1 MDHENQEL
9 SPTVSQS
16 GEPQEVVLRYE
27 APVTPI
33 VERYVQPTPL
43 PGQPKK
49 HTSPRKK
56 RKGLKIFLFC
66 MLGLLLVS
74 GVVTALW
81 LGGAFDDHRSYHDDD
96 FEQRHDEDYYDN
108 SEHGETT
115 IKRLPNTD
123 KVKLRY
129 NESHGEKAHKV
140 APDGGLLLG
149 TAAEHPGQ
157 LLETPAAEDRLP
169 EVGGNFVQGESEVAS
184 INMVYGSASVG
195 ARSMTS
201 SSSPGIALKSEG
213 ISYCAAARIPIVYA
227 NISRGGPGVGAI
239 QPAQQDYFQA
249 TKASGNGGFEM
260 IVLAPAT
267 VQEAVDLTYKAF
279 DLADRDR
286 NPVLILADGVI
297 GTMMEP
303 VELPEMKS
311 DEEIAAI
318 RESKKKWAC
327 IGHELDLPNRSWI
340 EPGQWDTN
348 KMQRVNEEAAALYAS
363 WEKDVMV
370 EEYCTEDAEV
380 VITAYGISGRI
391 AKSVVEMMRAEGKK
405 VGLIRPITVHPF
417 PKAAFDKLDYGT
429 CHAILDVEMSIPAQM
444 VEDVDHAVRGR
455 CPIKTCLC
463 SGGNVMSRE
472 AVVEAVEKLLNK

>member
-1 MDHENQEL
+1 MARVLMKGCEAIAEAAVRAGCRFFAGY
-9 SPTVSQS
+9 PIT
-16 GEPQEVVLRYE
+16 PQ
-27 APVTPI
+27 
-33 VERYVQPTPL
+33 
-43 PGQPKK
+43 
-49 HTSPRKK
+49 
-56 RKGLKIFLFC
+56 
-66 MLGLLLVS
+66 
-74 GVVTALW
+74 
-81 LGGAFDDHRSYHDDD
+81 
-96 FEQRHDEDYYDN
+96 
-108 SEHGETT
+108 
-115 IKRLPNTD
+115 
-123 KVKLRY
+123 
-129 NESHGEKAHKV
+129 NEIPEYFAR
-140 APDGGLLLG
+140 
-149 TAAEHPGQ
+149 
-157 LLETPAAEDRLP
+157 RLP
-169 EVGGNFVQGESEVAS
+169 EVGGSFVQGESEVAS
-184 INMVYGSASVG
+184 INMVYGAASVG

-213 ISYCAAARIPIVYA
+213 ISYCAAARIPMVYA

-267 VQEAVDLTYKAF
+267 VQEAVDLTCKAF
-279 DLADRDR
+279 ELADRDR

-303 VELPEMKS
+303 VELPEMMS

-327 IGHELDLPNRSWI
+327 IGHPLDYAHRAWI
-340 EPGQWDTN
+340 QPGQWDTN
-348 KMQRVNEEAAALYAS
+348 KMQAVNEEALRLYNS

-417 PKAAFDKLDYGT
+417 PKASFEKLDYGT
-429 CHAILDVEMSIPAQM
+429 CRAILDVEMSIPAQLA
-444 VEDVDHAVRGR
+444 EDVDHAVRGR
-455 CPIKTCLC
+455 CPIETCLC
-463 SGGNVMSRE
+463 SVGNIMSRE
-472 AVVEAVEKLLNK
+472 AVVEAVEKLLNR

>member
-1 MDHENQEL
+1 MARVLMKGCEAIAEAAVRAGCRFFAGY
-9 SPTVSQS
+9 PIT
-16 GEPQEVVLRYE
+16 PQ
-27 APVTPI
+27 
-33 VERYVQPTPL
+33 
-43 PGQPKK
+43 
-49 HTSPRKK
+49 
-56 RKGLKIFLFC
+56 
-66 MLGLLLVS
+66 
-74 GVVTALW
+74 
-81 LGGAFDDHRSYHDDD
+81 
-96 FEQRHDEDYYDN
+96 
-108 SEHGETT
+108 
-115 IKRLPNTD
+115 
-123 KVKLRY
+123 
-129 NESHGEKAHKV
+129 NEIPEYFAR
-140 APDGGLLLG
+140 
-149 TAAEHPGQ
+149 
-157 LLETPAAEDRLP
+157 RLP

-311 DEEIAAI
+311 EEEVAAI
-318 RESKKKWAC
+318 RESKKKWVC

-348 KMQRVNEEAAALYAS
+348 KMQCVNEEAAALYAS

-380 VITAYGISGRI
+380 VIAAYGISGRI

-429 CHAILDVEMSIPAQM
+429 CHAIRDVEMSIPAQM

>member
-1 MDHENQEL
+1 MARVLMKGCEAIAEAAVRAGCRFFAGY
-9 SPTVSQS
+9 PIT
-16 GEPQEVVLRYE
+16 PQ
-27 APVTPI
+27 
-33 VERYVQPTPL
+33 
-43 PGQPKK
+43 
-49 HTSPRKK
+49 
-56 RKGLKIFLFC
+56 
-66 MLGLLLVS
+66 
-74 GVVTALW
+74 
-81 LGGAFDDHRSYHDDD
+81 
-96 FEQRHDEDYYDN
+96 
-108 SEHGETT
+108 
-115 IKRLPNTD
+115 
-123 KVKLRY
+123 
-129 NESHGEKAHKV
+129 NEIPEYFAR
-140 APDGGLLLG
+140 
-149 TAAEHPGQ
+149 
-157 LLETPAAEDRLP
+157 RLP
-169 EVGGNFVQGESEVAS
+169 EVGGSFVQGESEVAS
-184 INMVYGSASVG
+184 INMVYGAASVG

-213 ISYCAAARIPIVYA
+213 ISYCAAARIPMVYA

-267 VQEAVDLTYKAF
+267 VQEAVDLTCKAF

-303 VELPEMKS
+303 VELPEMMS

-327 IGHELDLPNRSWI
+327 IGHPLDYAHRAWI
-340 EPGQWDTN
+340 QPGQWDTN
-348 KMQRVNEEAAALYAS
+348 KMQAVNEEALRLYNS

-417 PKAAFDKLDYGT
+417 PKASFEKLDYGT
-429 CHAILDVEMSIPAQM
+429 CRAILDVEMSIPAQLA
-444 VEDVDHAVRGR
+444 EDVDHAVRGR
-455 CPIKTCLC
+455 CPIETCLC
-463 SGGNVMSRE
+463 SGGNIMSRE
-472 AVVEAVEKLLNK
+472 AVVEAVEKLLNR